1 MNIQQKNGT
10 EKQILVLSDFVGYGN
25 VAMATSR
32 AVLTRLGHRVS
43 CLPTALI
50 SNTWNFGTCAQ
61 LDTTAYLRE
70 ALETWQ
76 QLGFRLD
83 GVLMGYIAD
92 EAQAE
97 FLGQQCEIWHRSGVK
112 IFLDPIFADNG
123 QLYRGITAQ
132 RLDFLRGLLKQVDFI
147 LPNLTEAGFL
157 TGEDDP
163 EAALRGL
170 IRLGAPGAVIT
181 GVSGEAGCAVFL
193 AEGEETHILPYTPIP
208 GNFSG
213 AGDAFTALFA
223 GHILSDRTPRESA
236 RLAMDTTKVWIS
248 KSQEENW
255 QGMGLPV
262 ERYFD

>member
-1 MNIQQKNGT
+1 MDTQMKNGT
-10 EKQILVLSDFVGYGN
+10 EKQILILSDFVGYGN

-32 AVLTRLGHRVS
+32 AVLTRLGHRVY

-50 SNTWNFGTCAQ
+50 SNTWNFGACAQ
-61 LDTTAYLRE
+61 LDTTDYLRS

-83 GVLMGYIAD
+83 AVVMGYIAD
-92 EAQAE
+92 ETQAE
-97 FLGQQCEIWHRSGVK
+97 FLGQQCKIWHRSGVK

-123 QLYRGITAQ
+123 QLYRGIAPE
-132 RLDFLRGLLKQVDFI
+132 RLEFLRVLLKQVDFI
-147 LPNLTEAGFL
+147 LPNLTEARFL

-163 EAALRGL
+163 EAVLRGL
-170 IRLGAPGAVIT
+170 IRLGASGAVIT
-181 GVSGEAGCAVFL
+181 SVSGEAGCAVFL

-223 GHILSDRTPRESA
+223 GHILSGLTPQESA
-236 RLAMDTTKVWIS
+236 RLAMDTTKAWIA
-248 KSQEENW
+248 KSREENW
-255 QGMGLPV
+255 KGMGMPV

>member
-50 SNTWNFGTCAQ
+50 SNTWNFGACAQ

-157 TGEDDP
+157 TGEVDP

-181 GVSGEAGCAVFL
+181 GVPQGEAGAVFL
-193 AEGEETHILPYTPIP
+193 AQGEETHSLPYTPVP
-208 GNFSG
+208 GSFSG

-223 GHILSDRTPRESA
+223 GHILSGRSPRESA
-236 RLAMDTTKVWIS
+236 RLAIDITKAWII
-248 KSQEENW
+248 KSREENW

-262 ERYFD
+262 ERYFS